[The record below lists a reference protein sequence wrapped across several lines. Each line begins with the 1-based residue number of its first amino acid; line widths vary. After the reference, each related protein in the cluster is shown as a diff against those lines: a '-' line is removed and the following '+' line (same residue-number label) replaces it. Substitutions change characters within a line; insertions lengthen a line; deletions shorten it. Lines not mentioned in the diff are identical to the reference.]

1 MKHLTQGQ
9 RYEISALHTAG
20 HSNIFIAQ
28 QIGVNKSTV
37 GREIKRNRDQR
48 SKVYKPDLAQKKA
61 EQRQQNKPK
70 FIKFTPE
77 IKDYVTEKINDDLSP
92 EQIAGRAALKGIPCV
107 SHERIYQFIWD
118 DKKRGGELC
127 EHLRSQGKRYQ
138 SRGNTNNKRGQ
149 IPDKVHISERPA
161 IVDKKERFGDLEVDL
176 IIGKDHKGALVTIN
190 DRATGMLKMIKVD
203 SKESAVVQR
212 AIIGL
217 LQDWKID
224 LHTITSDNGKE
235 FAGHKEIAKALG
247 IDYYFATPYHSWERG
262 ANENLNGLVRQYFP
276 KGSSFV
282 DIEPEKVI
290 EIQNKLNDRP
300 RKKFGYKSP
309 NEVFAQA
316 C

>member
-309 NEVFAQA
+309 NEVFA
-316 C
+316 

>member
-107 SHERIYQFIWD
+107 SHERIYQATSKNSIFSPQIFFGVFFI
-118 DKKRGGELC
+118 
-127 EHLRSQGKRYQ
+127 
-138 SRGNTNNKRGQ
+138 
-149 IPDKVHISERPA
+149 V
-161 IVDKKERFGDLEVDL
+161 
-176 IIGKDHKGALVTIN
+176 
-190 DRATGMLKMIKVD
+190 
-203 SKESAVVQR
+203 
-212 AIIGL
+212 
-217 LQDWKID
+217 
-224 LHTITSDNGKE
+224 
-235 FAGHKEIAKALG
+235 
-247 IDYYFATPYHSWERG
+247 
-262 ANENLNGLVRQYFP
+262 
-276 KGSSFV
+276 
-282 DIEPEKVI
+282 
-290 EIQNKLNDRP
+290 
-300 RKKFGYKSP
+300 
-309 NEVFAQA
+309 
-316 C
+316 

>member
-1 MKHLTQGQ
+1 MKHLTLEQ
-9 RYEISALHTAG
+9 RYKIETLIEEG
-20 HSNIFIAQ
+20 RSNIYIAKKLN
-28 QIGVNKSTV
+28 VSKSTI
-37 GREIKRNRDQR
+37 GREIKRNQDQR
-48 SKVYKPDLAQKKA
+48 NKVYKPALAQEKA
-61 EQRQQNKPK
+61 QKRHKEKPK
-70 FIKFTPE
+70 NVHFTNE
-77 IKDYVTEKINDDLSP
+77 IRDHVVEYLGRDYSP
-92 EQIAGRAALKGIPCV
+92 EQIVGRSAILEVDCV
-107 SHERIYQFIWD
+107 SAERIYQFIWAN
-118 DKKRGGELC
+118 KKKGGELFK
-127 EHLRSQGKRYQ
+127 HLRSRGKRYQ
-138 SRGNTNNKRGQ
+138 SRGNTNNKRGN
-149 IPDKVHISERPA
+149 IPGKVHISQRPA
-161 IVDKKERFGDLEVDL
+161 IVDEKKRFGDLEVDL

-190 DRATGMLKMIKVD
+190 DRATGMLKMTKID
-203 SKESAVVQR
+203 SKESAVVQQ

-217 LQDWKID
+217 LQDWKIH

-235 FAGHKEIAKALG
+235 FAGHIEIAKQLD

-300 RKKFGYKSP
+300 RKRFGYKSP

>member
-247 IDYYFATPYHSWERG
+247 IDYYFG
-262 ANENLNGLVRQYFP
+262 NL
-276 KGSSFV
+276 
-282 DIEPEKVI
+282 
-290 EIQNKLNDRP
+290 
-300 RKKFGYKSP
+300 
-309 NEVFAQA
+309 
-316 C
+316 